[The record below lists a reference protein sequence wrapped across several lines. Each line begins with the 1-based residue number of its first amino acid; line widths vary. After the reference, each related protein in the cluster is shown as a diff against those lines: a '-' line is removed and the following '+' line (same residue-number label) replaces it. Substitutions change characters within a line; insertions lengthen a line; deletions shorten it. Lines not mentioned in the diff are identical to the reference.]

1 MDEQAI
7 KALLDKYKEGTA
19 TEEELALLESWYL
32 HYEADNPSELSMEK
46 RLAAVDSVWYKLNG
60 HPSRTV
66 KLWPRIAIA
75 AAVVLALMIAGVYYT
90 GRQQPEIVKQEA
102 DIAPGSNKA
111 TLTLTNGK
119 SLDLSSVKTGV
130 IINASALTYDDGS
143 PLTNHNNITAT
154 QQMILHTPKGG
165 TYQVV
170 LPDGTKVWLNAAST
184 LKFPA
189 TFAKQQE
196 RIVILE
202 GEAYFEVASNA
213 RQPFKVHAGTQ
224 LVEVL
229 GTHFN
234 INAYNEETTPRTT
247 LLQGSLRVGKL
258 LLKPGEQAAGDI
270 KITDVNVDEITGW
283 KNGYFIF
290 ENEQLP
296 SIMRKIAR
304 WYDVDVIYEGTMP
317 ADEFG
322 GRITRSSNLSQL
334 LRKLELTNKVH
345 FKINGRTITVT
356 K

>member
-7 KALLDKYKEGTA
+7 KALLDKYKEGKA

-32 HYEADNPSELSMEK
+32 HYEAEGPSELSMDK
-46 RLAAVDSVWYKLNG
+46 RLEAIDSVSKNLG
-60 HPSRTV
+60 VHQPRMV
-66 KLWPRIAIA
+66 RLWTRIAVA
-75 AAVVLALMIAGVYYT
+75 AAVVLALVIAGSYYT
-90 GRQQPEIVKQEA
+90 AHKQPEIAQQQP

-130 IINASALTYDDGS
+130 VINASALTYDDGS
-143 PLTNHNNITAT
+143 PVTSENNTSAT
-154 QQMILHTPKGG
+154 QQMILHTPRGG

-189 TFAKQQE
+189 TFAKLQE
-196 RIVILE
+196 RRVILD
-202 GEAYFEVASNA
+202 GEAYFEVAANA
-213 RQPFKVHAGTQ
+213 GQPFKVNAGTQ

-234 INAYNEETTPRTT
+234 INAYSEEPSPRTT
-247 LLQGSLRVGKL
+247 LLQGSVRVGKL
-258 LLKPGEQAAGDI
+258 LLKPGEQAAGAV
-270 KITDVNVDEITGW
+270 KVTDVNVEEITGW

-304 WYDVDVIYEGTMP
+304 WYDVDVNYEGEVPT
-317 ADEFG
+317 DEFG
-322 GRITRSSNLSQL
+322 GRITRSCNLSQI